1 MSKCLIVRSFG
12 QFSATTRSRWLF
24 MDIDKL
30 LWLAGLLAEAF
41 LICVFLRKKSFRDF
55 PLFCGYTAW
64 TLLTDLLAYVL
75 RTHLPLTYQQ
85 LYITGM
91 FIDSLFQFAVL
102 VELGWALLKPLHRQ
116 LPRITLPVLALLIA
130 LCGVLLWPLVG
141 LLIPN
146 SWPQM
151 ARIYVH
157 LQQTVAILR
166 ILIFLLMA
174 GLSQLLA
181 LGWRDRELQI
191 ASGFGLYSFASLC
204 VSTMHDHVDWL
215 PYFSLL
221 DRFLA
226 ISYIGVLLYWIWSFA
241 LHEEQRHPFTPQMQ
255 QILLAL
261 SSSAT
266 LQQSTL
272 SAQLSPRQKKK

>member
-1 MSKCLIVRSFG
+1 M
-12 QFSATTRSRWLF
+12 F

-204 VSTMHDHVDWL
+204 VSTMHDHADWL